1 MHCISGNLHHTK
13 RLNLH
18 VEIDMSDFS
27 NITVTPLDD
36 GMVSLLID
44 GQPISEKYGMKFEA
58 SIVDELQALENE
70 QNMKLFDQFVFSHTD
85 LNFEHIYKYITYIV
99 KQDDAYKIAKN
110 FTYIIKIDGQPEIEH
125 VITKQGQA
133 MSPEDVSAFINS
145 HVQKSLTEYTDVKYA
160 Y

>member
-1 MHCISGNLHHTK
+1 
-13 RLNLH
+13 
-18 VEIDMSDFS
+18 MSDFS
-27 NITVTPLDD
+27 NITITTLDD

-58 SIVDELQALENE
+58 SIVDELQALENG

-85 LNFEHIYKYITYIV
+85 LNFEHIYKYITHIV
-99 KQDDAYKIAKN
+99 KQDDAYQVAKN

-125 VITKQGQA
+125 VITKQGQP
-133 MSPEDVSAFINS
+133 MSAEDVSEFINS